1 MKKFIFCVFAFV
13 TALLVSSC
21 GNGSSGSTMLDLD
34 VRIVPHPLAKER
46 LEKVKPE
53 ERQKFE
59 DFSNLF
65 TVLPGPYEFTWEE
78 LKNQDGATGYEQCS
92 TKLKIKL
99 RLNKTLKPL
108 IHSGW
113 HDGEPYTDEEMVE
126 AILGLYEFAMFNA
139 EGKTSRDLSAENA
152 ADDYYRLFL
161 DPSLKYKRGVNGK
174 INSTDNKDS
183 ILDFYHF
190 LIDKPGTEFDLM
202 LDCNLMGCKDIKD
215 IIAYNKGLFIMPTD
229 RVLDGMYKFQYE

>member
-1 MKKFIFCVFAFV
+1 MKKFICCVFAFV

-78 LKNQDGATGYEQCS
+78 LKNQDGAAGYEMCS

-99 RLNKTLKPL
+99 RLNKTLKPG
-108 IHSGW
+108 IANGNFSGRLMT
-113 HDGEPYTDEEMVE
+113 EEEMMKAV
-126 AILGLYEFAMFNA
+126 IDSYEFGMFNS
-139 EGKTSRDLSAENA
+139 EGKTFKELSDEN
-152 ADDYYRLFL
+152 DNEHSMLLFTPGL
-161 DPSLKYKRGVNGK
+161 RYLYGVNGK
-174 INSTDNKDS
+174 LGSTDNKDG

-190 LIDKPGTEFDLM
+190 LTNKPGTEFDLV
-202 LDCNLMGCKDIKD
+202 LDCGAQLCKDIENMLE
-215 IIAYNKGLFIMPTD
+215 YNKGLCIMPTTWVW
-229 RVLDGMYKFQYE
+229 RSNFRYE